1 MSYFGWIVGAGLLL
15 WLGFTGLILL
25 SFRNPRKPH
34 TRTPAVKGLAY
45 EEVHFPTRGGKKLY
59 GWFVPAETGD
69 AQAPA
74 LILVHGWGRNV
85 ERMLPYMPFLH
96 AAGYHLL
103 TFDARCHGSS
113 DKDGYSTVLKF
124 AEDIRAAATYLQTRP
139 EVDADRLGV
148 LGLSIGG
155 AASILATA
163 WDERLKGAVTVG
175 AFAHPA
181 DMMRDSLTRFHL
193 PSFPVIWSVLKF
205 VEWRI
210 GRPLDAIAPENAIRQ
225 RAFPLLLVH
234 GDADRVV
241 PVEHAYRLHRAANRE
256 NVELWIQ
263 PGKGHS
269 NCHLE
274 PGFDARVV
282 GFFDRFVRAR
292 ATAPESVGGVGG
304 RA

>member
-1 MSYFGWIVGAGLLL
+1 MSYFGWVVGAGVLL
-15 WLGFTGLILL
+15 WLGTMGLILL

-34 TRTPAVKGLAY
+34 SRTPAAKGLAF
-45 EEVHFPTRGGKKLY
+45 EEVRFPTRGGKALY
-59 GWFVPAETGD
+59 GWFVPAQTEESR
-69 AQAPA
+69 APA

-103 TFDARCHGSS
+103 AFDARCHGSS

-124 AEDIRAAATYLQTRP
+124 AEDIRAATDYLSTRP
-139 EVDADRLGV
+139 EVDPHRLGV

-163 WDERLKGAVTVG
+163 WDPRLKAAVTVG

-181 DMMRDSLTRFHL
+181 DMMRDSLSRFHL
-193 PSFPVIWSVLKF
+193 PYIPVGWSVLKF
-205 VEWRI
+205 VEWRV
-210 GRPLDAIAPENAIRQ
+210 GRPLDDIAPENAIRQ
-225 RAFPLLLVH
+225 RPFPLLLVH
-234 GDADRVV
+234 GDADKVV
-241 PVEHAYRLHRAANRE
+241 PVEHAYRLYRAANRE

-263 PGKGHS
+263 PGRGHS

-274 PGFDARVV
+274 PGFNERVA
-282 GFFDRFVRAR
+282 GFF
-292 ATAPESVGGVGG
+292 ESALQAQEAVSEPAGGQGG
-304 RA
+304 GS